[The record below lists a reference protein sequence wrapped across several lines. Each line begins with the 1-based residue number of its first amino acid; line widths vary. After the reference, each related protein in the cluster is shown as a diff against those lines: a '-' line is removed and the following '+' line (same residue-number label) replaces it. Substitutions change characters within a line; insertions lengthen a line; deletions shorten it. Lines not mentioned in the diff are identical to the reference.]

1 MGNKK
6 LKICVGNRIIAAILV
21 FLLGFSL
28 LNIQS
33 FAAPEEEE
41 TIRLDFNIALEGEKI
56 SGTEIYNGPVEVIIS
71 VMDESDQVGL
81 WINQQN
87 IWMLVSPSSKNK
99 EGEYRLKFDGDQE
112 YNLQFKTENSETL
125 EKLKKDISFTI
136 SSALNNTI
144 TALKKL
150 PDPQNT
156 SVSEVSAMQTEIF
169 NGSNMMNDLPENQR
183 SKIPGVLQTRM
194 DGLRTWVESL
204 ANGNDATPP
213 KPPKVEIT
221 SGGLSV
227 SDCHSSGIILTVTP
241 DYNEDSKILMD
252 QGKGWEDFKKNSTG
266 KYVLTIS
273 EEGMYRLRFC
283 SVDAKGNRSTAVTKE
298 FTIDPDVPNIISEIS
313 RLRKNV
319 QVLPLDEYITDL
331 EKVYLKYFSLTPPR
345 QMLVPEETREQIF
358 SMYDYIIDFV
368 NFNPNTFGED
378 GRYIRAIGLYN
389 NLDLGTKYIQRV
401 EVEFTAKRET
411 PPATVSG
418 VAGTPLATY
427 NIGVEPEEFEDT
439 KLEMGKNPMKVCIQL
454 PEDLKGKQNIEMFY
468 IGGQTPVPMDAK
480 VRSTEDNLVLYF
492 DAVSAGKYV
501 LVSQPDSKEET
512 SK

>member
-6 LKICVGNRIIAAILV
+6 LKICVGNQIIAAILV

-183 SKIPGVLQTRM
+183 SKI
-194 DGLRTWVESL
+194 
-204 ANGNDATPP
+204 
-213 KPPKVEIT
+213 
-221 SGGLSV
+221 
-227 SDCHSSGIILTVTP
+227 
-241 DYNEDSKILMD
+241 
-252 QGKGWEDFKKNSTG
+252 
-266 KYVLTIS
+266 
-273 EEGMYRLRFC
+273 
-283 SVDAKGNRSTAVTKE
+283 
-298 FTIDPDVPNIISEIS
+298 
-313 RLRKNV
+313 
-319 QVLPLDEYITDL
+319 
-331 EKVYLKYFSLTPPR
+331 
-345 QMLVPEETREQIF
+345 QI
-358 SMYDYIIDFV
+358 
-368 NFNPNTFGED
+368 
-378 GRYIRAIGLYN
+378 GRAH
-389 NLDLGTKYIQRV
+389 V
-401 EVEFTAKRET
+401 
-411 PPATVSG
+411 
-418 VAGTPLATY
+418 
-427 NIGVEPEEFEDT
+427 
-439 KLEMGKNPMKVCIQL
+439 
-454 PEDLKGKQNIEMFY
+454 
-468 IGGQTPVPMDAK
+468 
-480 VRSTEDNLVLYF
+480 
-492 DAVSAGKYV
+492 
-501 LVSQPDSKEET
+501 
-512 SK
+512 